1 MSDATNDE
9 PDGRDALPAGP
20 AAPAPAAPVPPAPDP
35 VTLAQPAVEEI
46 DVGRRRFF
54 RQFAAEVIHSAATA
68 AGAAGALQRAAS
80 DAAGAILNPEN
91 AFGTIPNG
99 SSANPMLGAS
109 PGLLNPT
116 PALTNPAPGESRGF
130 RTAFRMD
137 GNRILFIDQ
146 RKLPG
151 ELVEVACSDGGE
163 VATAIREMVVR
174 GAPALGQAAAYG
186 LALTAEQSR
195 SLPQADR
202 RARLRGAATALR
214 QSRPTAVNINWA
226 VDRMMARI
234 DRLGDLAENGDVVAG
249 VLRVE
254 ADAICAE
261 ATRDHG
267 ALADFGLAL
276 LPQTPGRELRLL
288 THCNTGP
295 LACGQFGTA
304 LGIVQAAW
312 AANRR
317 LEIFVDETRPYLQGA
332 RLTAWELVQAGV
344 PYTLIADGAAGSLLA
359 SGQIDAVLVGGDRI
373 AANGD
378 TANKVGTY
386 PLSVLAARHGVP
398 FYVCAP
404 LSSVD
409 LATADGTTIPIEM
422 RSEDEVF
429 SFGGVRI
436 APRFGKAW
444 NPAFDV
450 TPAQL
455 ISAIITE
462 EGALRAP
469 FGPAL
474 AAAVAAKAE
483 HDAAARLAQTAGR
496 PVAPTVEAAAEAPA
510 EVNPKAPAEAPAQ
523 VAS

>member
-1 MSDATNDE
+1 MSDATTD
-9 PDGRDALPAGP
+9 DPAGQGP
-20 AAPAPAAPVPPAPDP
+20 LPGGTAASAPPAPDAQP
-35 VTLAQPAVEEI
+35 VTPGAPAGQPVPEV
-46 DVGRRRFF
+46 DLGRRFFF

-68 AGAAGALQRAAS
+68 AGAAGALQRAAT
-80 DAAGAILNPEN
+80 DAAGALLNPES
-91 AFGTIPNG
+91 AFGNNQAPTTV
-99 SSANPMLGAS
+99 NPMLAATR
-109 PGLLNPT
+109 LFEPT
-116 PALTNPAPGESRGF
+116 PALVNPAPGESRGF

-137 GNRILFIDQ
+137 HDRILFIDQ

-151 ELVEVACSDGGE
+151 ELVEYSCADGPE
-163 VATAIREMVVR
+163 VAVAIREMVVR

-186 LALTAEQSR
+186 LALTAQHSR
-195 SLPQADR
+195 DRANPER
-202 RARLRGAATALR
+202 RARIRGAATELR
-214 QSRPTAVNINWA
+214 ASRPTAVNIAWA
-226 VDRMMARI
+226 LDRMLARI
-234 DRLGDLAENGDVVAG
+234 ERLGDLADNGDVVAG

-312 AANRR
+312 AANRQ
-317 LEIFVDETRPYLQGA
+317 LEVFVDETRPYLQGA

-359 SGQIDAVLVGGDRI
+359 SGQVDAVLVGADRI

-378 TANKVGTY
+378 TANKIGTY
-386 PLSVLAARHGVP
+386 PLAVLAARHRVP

-409 LATADGTTIPIEM
+409 MATSEGSMIPIEM

-429 SFGGVRI
+429 SFAGVRT

-450 TPAQL
+450 TPASL
-455 ISAIITE
+455 ISAIVTE

-474 AAAVAAKAE
+474 EAAVGAKAE
-483 HDAAARLAQTAGR
+483 HDAAARLAQYATPATVPMQPANSPADPPGV
-496 PVAPTVEAAAEAPA
+496 VA
-510 EVNPKAPAEAPAQ
+510 
-523 VAS
+523 

>member
-1 MSDATNDE
+1 MNDATTDE
-9 PDGRDALPAGP
+9 SPAGEDPP
-20 AAPAPAAPVPPAPDP
+20 ASPAAPVPTVVVPA
-35 VTLAQPAVEEI
+35 AVVPGPEV
-46 DVGRRRFF
+46 DLGRRRFF

-68 AGAAGALQRAAS
+68 AGAAGALQRAAA
-80 DAAGAILNPEN
+80 DAAGVLLNPEAALGLN
-91 AFGTIPNG
+91 QPEPAINP
-99 SSANPMLGAS
+99 AINPMVAAS
-109 PGLLNPT
+109 PALAQ
-116 PALTNPAPGESRGF
+116 PAPPQLNPAPGESRGF

-137 GNRILFIDQ
+137 DGRILFIDQ

-151 ELVEVACSDGGE
+151 ELLEYPCSDGGE
-163 VATAIREMVVR
+163 VAIAIKEMVVR

-186 LALTAEQSR
+186 LALTAEHSR
-195 SLPQADR
+195 SLPQAER
-202 RARLRGAATALR
+202 RALLRGAATALR
-214 QSRPTAVNINWA
+214 ESRPTAVNIGWA
-226 VDRMMARI
+226 LNRMLAKL
-234 DRLGDLAENGDVVAG
+234 DRLGDLAEDGEVVAN
-249 VLRVE
+249 VLREE

-267 ALADFGLAL
+267 ALAEVGLAL
-276 LPQTPGRELRLL
+276 LPPTPGRELRLL

-304 LGIVQAAW
+304 LGVIQAAW

-359 SGQIDAVLVGGDRI
+359 SGRIDAVLVGADRI

-386 PLSVLAARHGVP
+386 PLAVLAARHGVP

-409 LATADGTTIPIEM
+409 LGTADGSTIPIEL
-422 RSEDEVF
+422 RSEDEIF
-429 SFGGVRI
+429 YAGGTRI

-450 TPAQL
+450 TPAEL
-455 ISAIITE
+455 ITAIVTE
-462 EGALRAP
+462 EGALSPP
-469 FGPAL
+469 FWGPL
-474 AAAVAAKAE
+474 VQAVAHKAE
-483 HDAAARLAQTAGR
+483 HRAAARLVPVLERVRPPAAGATGSL
-496 PVAPTVEAAAEAPA
+496 PEAEA
-510 EVNPKAPAEAPAQ
+510 VG
-523 VAS
+523 

>member
-1 MSDATNDE
+1 VTNAPNDPPNGQE
-9 PDGRDALPAGP
+9 PLPAGEALP
-20 AAPAPAAPVPPAPDP
+20 GAPAAATEPVDE
-35 VTLAQPAVEEI
+35 V
-46 DVGRRRFF
+46 DVGRRKFF
-54 RQFAAEVIHSAATA
+54 RQFAAEVIHSATTA

-80 DAAGAILNPEN
+80 EAAGAILSPDN
-91 AFGTIPNG
+91 AFGSGAAG
-99 SSANPMLGAS
+99 SSGAGGAPSINPMFGLS
-109 PGLLNPT
+109 PNLLAPT
-116 PALTNPAPGESRGF
+116 PPPANPAPGEARGF
-130 RTAFRMD
+130 RTAFRMEAR
-137 GNRILFIDQ
+137 RILFIDQ

-151 ELVEVACSDGGE
+151 ELVEYACSDGGE
-163 VATAIREMVVR
+163 VAIAIREMVVR

-195 SLPQADR
+195 SLSLPDR
-202 RARLRGAATALR
+202 KARLRGAETALR

-226 VDRMMARI
+226 LDRMLARI
-234 DRLGDLAENGDVVAG
+234 DRLGDLADNGDVVAG

-267 ALADFGLAL
+267 ALADFGLSL
-276 LPQTPGRELRLL
+276 LPPTPGRELRLL

-344 PYTLIADGAAGSLLA
+344 PYTLLADGAAGSLLA
-359 SGQIDAVLVGGDRI
+359 TGQIDAILVGADRI

-386 PLSVLAARHGVP
+386 PLSVMAARHGVP
-398 FYVCAP
+398 LYVCAP

-409 LATADGTTIPIEM
+409 LATADGSLIPIEM
-422 RSEDEVF
+422 RPEEEVF
-429 SFGGVRI
+429 NAGGVRV

-450 TPAQL
+450 TPAAL
-455 ISAIITE
+455 ISAIVTE
-462 EGALRAP
+462 EGVLRPP
-469 FGPAL
+469 FGPAI

-483 HDAAARLAQTAGR
+483 HDAADRLAQTR
-496 PVAPTVEAAAEAPA
+496 VVDVLPHTTPA
-510 EVNPKAPAEAPAQ
+510 EVTG
-523 VAS
+523 

>member
-1 MSDATNDE
+1 MSNATNDR
-9 PDGRDALPAGP
+9 PDGGESLPAGSG
-20 AAPAPAAPVPPAPDP
+20 APAPAPESPAPIAPD
-35 VTLAQPAVEEI
+35 AAGAPAPGAAGEEI

-91 AFGTIPNG
+91 AFANNPSG
-99 SSANPMLGAS
+99 SPANPMLSAS
-109 PGLLNPT
+109 PGLFSTT
-116 PALTNPAPGESRGF
+116 PALVNPAPGESRGF
-130 RTAFRMD
+130 RTAFRMEA
-137 GNRILFIDQ
+137 NRILFIDQ

-202 RARLRGAATALR
+202 LARLRGAATALR
-214 QSRPTAVNINWA
+214 QSRPTAINIGWA
-226 VDRMMARI
+226 LDRMMGRI
-234 DRLGDLAENGDVVAG
+234 ERLGDLADNGDVVAG

-267 ALADFGLAL
+267 ALADFGLAM
-276 LPQTPGRELRLL
+276 LPPTPGRELRLL

-317 LEIFVDETRPYLQGA
+317 LEVFVDETRPYLQGA

-359 SGQIDAVLVGGDRI
+359 RGQVDAVLVGADRI

-378 TANKVGTY
+378 TANKIGTY

-422 RSEDEVF
+422 RSDDEIF
-429 SFGGVRI
+429 SFGGVRT

-483 HDAAARLAQTAGR
+483 HDAAARLAQTSGAR
-496 PVAPTVEAAAEAPA
+496 VVAVLPHATPA
-510 EVNPKAPAEAPAQ
+510 EVAG
-523 VAS
+523 

>member
-1 MSDATNDE
+1 VSGATND
-9 PDGRDALPAGP
+9 DSSGREGVPASPSAAPPSTTDPSAPTPGGP
-20 AAPAPAAPVPPAPDP
+20 AAPTVPTSGPEVD
-35 VTLAQPAVEEI
+35 L
-46 DVGRRRFF
+46 GRRRFF
-54 RQFAAEVIHSAATA
+54 RQFAAEVIHSAAQA
-68 AGAAGALQRAAS
+68 AGAAGALQRAAA
-80 DAAGAILNPEN
+80 DAAGVLLNPESVLGIN
-91 AFGTIPNG
+91 QPDPLVNPMVAATPNLPALVPLQ
-99 SSANPMLGAS
+99 ANPATS
-109 PGLLNPT
+109 
-116 PALTNPAPGESRGF
+116 ESHGF
-130 RTAFRMD
+130 RTAFRMAD
-137 GNRILFIDQ
+137 DRILFVDQ

-151 ELVEVACSDGGE
+151 ELVEYPCADGGE
-163 VATAIREMVVR
+163 VAIAIKQMVVR

-186 LALTAEQSR
+186 LALTAEHSRGQVQSE
-195 SLPQADR
+195 R
-202 RARLRGAATALR
+202 RALLRGAATALR
-214 QSRPTAVNINWA
+214 QSRPTAVNIAWA
-226 VDRMMARI
+226 IDRMLARVE
-234 DRLGDLAENGDVVAG
+234 RLGDLAEDGEVVAN
-249 VLRVE
+249 VLRTE

-267 ALADFGLAL
+267 ALAEHGLAL
-276 LPQTPGRELRLL
+276 LPATPGRELRLL

-304 LGIVQAAW
+304 LGVVQAAW
-312 AANRR
+312 SANRR

-359 SGQIDAVLVGGDRI
+359 SGRVDAVLVGADRI

-386 PLSVLAARHGVP
+386 PLAVLATRHGVP

-409 LATADGTTIPIEM
+409 LATAEGSTIPIEM
-422 RSEDEVF
+422 RSEDEIFNV
-429 SFGGVRI
+429 GQTRI

-450 TPAQL
+450 TPAEL
-455 ISAIITE
+455 ITAIVTE

-474 AAAVAAKAE
+474 AGAVAARAE
-483 HDAAARLAQTAGR
+483 HDAAARLAQHPDHGAA
-496 PVAPTVEAAAEAPA
+496 PAAVAADAASPQPGAEA
-510 EVNPKAPAEAPAQ
+510 VG
-523 VAS
+523 

>member
-1 MSDATNDE
+1 MSDASNDE
-9 PDGRDALPAGP
+9 PAASVVPGASP
-20 AAPAPAAPVPPAPDP
+20 AAPGPGVPADEVD
-35 VTLAQPAVEEI
+35 L
-46 DVGRRRFF
+46 GRRRFF

-68 AGAAGALQRAAS
+68 AGAAGALQRAAA
-80 DAAGAILNPEN
+80 DAAGVLLNPE
-91 AFGTIPNG
+91 AALGPAAPAPNV
-99 SSANPMLGAS
+99 NPMA
-109 PGLLNPT
+109 PVPPVAT

-130 RTAFRMD
+130 RTAFRLD
-137 GNRILFIDQ
+137 HDRILFIDQ

-151 ELVEVACSDGGE
+151 ELVEYSCADGPE
-163 VATAIREMVVR
+163 VAVAIREMVVR

-186 LALTAEQSR
+186 LALTAQHSR
-195 SLPQADR
+195 DRANAER
-202 RARLRGAATALR
+202 RARIRGAATELR
-214 QSRPTAVNINWA
+214 ESRPTAVNIGWA
-226 VDRMMARI
+226 LDRMLARI
-234 DRLGDLAENGDVVAG
+234 ERLGDLADNGDVVAG

-267 ALADFGLAL
+267 ALAEHGLAL
-276 LPQTPGRELRLL
+276 LPTPDRELRLL

-317 LEIFVDETRPYLQGA
+317 LEVFVDETRPYLQGA

-344 PYTLIADGAAGSLLA
+344 PYTLLADGAAGSLLA
-359 SGQIDAVLVGGDRI
+359 SGRIDAVLVGADRV

-378 TANKVGTY
+378 TANNIGTY
-386 PLSVLAARHGVP
+386 PLAVLAARHGVP
-398 FYVCAP
+398 LYVCAP

-409 LATADGTTIPIEM
+409 LATPDGAAIPIEM

-429 SFGGVRI
+429 HAAGVRI

-450 TPAQL
+450 TPAEL
-455 ISAIITE
+455 ITAIVTE
-462 EGALRAP
+462 EGALRTP

-474 AAAVAAKAE
+474 QAAFAAKAE
-483 HDAAARLAQTAGR
+483 RDANSQLARSAE
-496 PVAPTVEAAAEAPA
+496 PAPPAPL
-510 EVNPKAPAEAPAQ
+510 EVGG
-523 VAS
+523 

>member
-1 MSDATNDE
+1 MTDAPND
-9 PDGRDALPAGP
+9 PPTGQ
-20 AAPAPAAPVPPAPDP
+20 APAPAGEAAPVEVTP
-35 VTLAQPAVEEI
+35 VDEV
-46 DVGRRRFF
+46 DVGRRKFF
-54 RQFAAEVIHSAATA
+54 RQFAAEVIHSATTA

-80 DAAGAILNPEN
+80 EAAGAILSPDN
-91 AFGTIPNG
+91 AFGTGTAGAAGAAGAGASI
-99 SSANPMLGAS
+99 NPMFGLS
-109 PGLLNPT
+109 PNLLAPT
-116 PALTNPAPGESRGF
+116 PPPSNPAPGEARGF
-130 RTAFRMD
+130 RTAFRMEAR
-137 GNRILFIDQ
+137 RILFIDQ

-151 ELVEVACSDGGE
+151 ELVEYACSDGGE
-163 VATAIREMVVR
+163 VAIAIREMVVR

-186 LALTAEQSR
+186 LALTAEHSR
-195 SLPQADR
+195 SLPLADR
-202 RARLRGAATALR
+202 KARLRGAATALR

-226 VDRMMARI
+226 IDRMLARI
-234 DRLGDLAENGDVVAG
+234 DRLGDLADNGDVVAG

-276 LPQTPGRELRLL
+276 LPPTPGRELRLL

-304 LGIVQAAW
+304 LGIIQAAW

-344 PYTLIADGAAGSLLA
+344 PYTLLADGAAGSLLA
-359 SGQIDAVLVGGDRI
+359 TGQIDAILVGADRI

-409 LATADGTTIPIEM
+409 LATADGSLIPIEM
-422 RSEDEVF
+422 RSEEEVF
-429 SFGGVRI
+429 NAGGVRI

-450 TPAQL
+450 TPAAL
-455 ISAIITE
+455 ISAIVTE
-462 EGALRAP
+462 EGALRPP

-483 HDAAARLAQTAGR
+483 HDAAARLAQTR
-496 PVAPTVEAAAEAPA
+496 VVDVLPHTTPA
-510 EVNPKAPAEAPAQ
+510 EV
-523 VAS
+523 AS